1 MNKGKILK
9 HGFKLTIVAL
19 LCVAFMFS
27 MTACGDKESKTSNSD
42 TVSKA
47 SSNATTD
54 KAESTSVEKKSDSQ
68 ALKLDDVAFKTK
80 DGKLVK
86 FGAEKAEIEKVLGQG
101 KENLT
106 TTYGQLS
113 VVYRNDVSE
122 NIAFS
127 KDNASDESQFTVKG
141 IKLGDKKS
149 DVVKVMG
156 ALPESMEGGTGSSIE
171 YYFKIDGDNIKKLNS
186 YKEIKDDGNY
196 FAVIFAFNISS
207 DEGKVTDNSTLA
219 MITEVGVTPDLFQ
232 Q

>member
-1 MNKGKILK
+1 MKKVKVLK
-9 HGFKLTIVAL
+9 HGFNITVVAL

-27 MTACGDKESKTSNSD
+27 MTACGDKESKASNSD
-42 TVSKA
+42 SVSKA
-47 SSNATTD
+47 SSNVS
-54 KAESTSVEKKSDSQ
+54 STKSDSQ
-68 ALKLDDVAFKTK
+68 ALKLDDFAFKTK
-80 DGKLVK
+80 DGKSVK
-86 FGAEKAEIEKVLGQG
+86 FGATKADIEKALGQG
-101 KENLT
+101 KEDLT

-122 NIAFS
+122 NIAIS
-127 KDNASDESQFTVKG
+127 KDNANDESQFTVKG

-171 YYFKIDGDNIKKLNS
+171 YYFKVDGDNIKKLNS

-207 DEGKVTDNSTLA
+207 DEGEVTDNSTLA
-219 MITEVGVTPDLFQ
+219 MITEVGVTPELFQ